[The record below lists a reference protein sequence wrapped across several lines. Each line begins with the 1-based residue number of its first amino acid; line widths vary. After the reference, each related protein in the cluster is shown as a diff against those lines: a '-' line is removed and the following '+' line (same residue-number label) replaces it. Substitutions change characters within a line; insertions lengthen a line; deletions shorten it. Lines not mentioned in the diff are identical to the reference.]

1 MGEPDL
7 DIWILGPLRI
17 RLGGREST
25 LRGTRVC
32 RLAALLSVNADAVV
46 PYERIVDVL
55 WDDPPE
61 SARQQVHNVVGTLRR
76 ALGGGL
82 VATEGAGYRLA
93 VPQSAVDAY
102 RFQAATAEARQA
114 LAEGHDEQAL
124 STLNKGLTLWR
135 GPALT
140 GLRDSRLA
148 NAAAV
153 LDEQRL
159 DAVEAATAIRLRL
172 GEAAATLGELT
183 ALVDEHPFRE
193 SLRALLMRALH
204 ASGRQADAL
213 TVYEQ
218 GRRMLADELGLDPGP
233 QLRRAHEGVLRGDAA
248 PGEAAEGES
257 RELVTVGRI
266 GLVAGGQARL
276 APETLQQSAP
286 GQKTQSVPEPQPA
299 GTAPD
304 QRPVPGSEQQPHAA
318 RLQAAYLPQP
328 AGVAPDQ
335 RPVPGPEQQQP
346 HNTQPLPAPAPA
358 SSPQP
363 AGIAP
368 GLGPWPGSEQQ
379 PFAARPQPAPEQP
392 NGAALLPAPDLRPW
406 PGPEPRRSPT
416 PSPVALADPAWPAHD
431 PLVRAVEALPLP
443 VPPTTPTPLL
453 PTAAPVPA
461 PRVDRSFLPRD
472 LAEFIG
478 RERQIQELVAQA
490 RAGGPAPQVAVIDGM
505 GGVGKSTLAV
515 HVAHRLAPLFPDG
528 HYFVDLSG
536 FCAVTEPVEPAQ
548 ALEALLRA
556 SGLAP
561 ETLPEGLDER
571 SALWRARLSGRR
583 ALVLLDNA
591 RDAAQIRPL
600 LPGSGETFVLI
611 TSRRRMPSLEGA
623 VPIPLQVMNP
633 GSAIALFSRI
643 IGTDRARAEPEAVAS
658 AVELCGRLPLAI
670 QVAAARLR
678 DRATWP
684 VERVT
689 EQLAGHRTRFLVAGD
704 RDVTAILA
712 WSYHQ
717 LQPLP
722 KRLFRLLSLH
732 PGPDFDAH
740 SAAALTGAPLPDA
753 ESALECLFEANLLQ
767 ERAPGRYHLH
777 DLVHDVAA
785 ELQAADGEPD
795 ETLQASERVIDY
807 YLRTATQWCATLD
820 TGQTQALVPSQDPY
834 TKRAKSPEHAERL
847 LETELGN
854 LVAVRRLAMAL
865 GWRERADELARVLG
879 PHFGMV

>member
-1 MGEPDL
+1 VGVPDL

-17 RLGGREST
+17 RQGGREST
-25 LRGTRVC
+25 LRGTRVS

-114 LAEGHDEQAL
+114 LAEGRDEQAL
-124 STLNKGLTLWR
+124 STLNKGLMLWR

-213 TVYEQ
+213 VVYEQ

-248 PGEAAEGES
+248 GPGEAAEAES
-257 RELVTVGRI
+257 RELVTVGP
-266 GLVAGGQARL
+266 RL
-276 APETLQQSAP
+276 ASETSP
-286 GQKTQSVPEPQPA
+286 K
-299 GTAPD
+299 PD
-304 QRPVPGSEQQPHAA
+304 VLTTDS
-318 RLQAAYLPQP
+318 
-328 AGVAPDQ
+328 
-335 RPVPGPEQQQP
+335 
-346 HNTQPLPAPAPA
+346 
-358 SSPQP
+358 QP
-363 AGIAP
+363 AGILTAD
-368 GLGPWPGSEQQ
+368 S
-379 PFAARPQPAPEQP
+379 QPA
-392 NGAALLPAPDLRPW
+392 GIAPDLRPW
-406 PGPEPRRSPT
+406 PGPEPSRRST
-416 PSPVALADPAWPAHD
+416 TAAPVSLADPTWPAHD

-443 VPPTTPTPLL
+443 VPPTAT
-453 PTAAPVPA
+453 PVPA

-478 RERQIQELVAQA
+478 RERQIQDLVAQA

-623 VPIPLQVMNP
+623 VPVPLQVMNP

-643 IGTDRARAEPEAVAS
+643 IGTERARAEPEAVAS

-684 VERVT
+684 VERVA

-717 LQPLP
+717 LLPLP

-785 ELQAADGEPD
+785 ELQSADGEPD
-795 ETLQASERVIDY
+795 ETLHASERVIDY
-807 YLRTATQWCATLD
+807 YLRTATQWCAILD
-820 TGQTQALVPSQDPY
+820 VGEAPQPSQDPY
-834 TKRAKSPEHAERL
+834 TKPAPDPVKHAKNPEHARRL

-854 LVAVRRLAMAL
+854 FVAVRRLAMAL
-865 GWRERADELARVLG
+865 GRWERAEELARVLG
-879 PHFGMV
+879 PHFGVV

>member
-1 MGEPDL
+1 MGTPDL

-17 RLGGREST
+17 SLDGRESR
-25 LRGTRVC
+25 LRGARVS

-76 ALGGGL
+76 AVGGGL

-114 LAEGHDEQAL
+114 LAEGRDEQAL
-124 STLNKGLTLWR
+124 RTLNQGLKLWR

-213 TVYEQ
+213 AVYEQ

-233 QLRRAHEGVLRGDAA
+233 QLRRAHERVLRGDAPVAGEGAEAEARELVAVAVGQRGSGARKVIRPTPDASQRPDAGPVQSA
-248 PGEAAEGES
+248 PGEQ
-257 RELVTVGRI
+257 TVSPLPQSALGQ
-266 GLVAGGQARL
+266 LAGGALPQPASGQHTISPL
-276 APETLQQSAP
+276 PQSAP
-286 GQKTQSVPEPQPA
+286 GQA
-299 GTAPD
+299 GGA
-304 QRPVPGSEQQPHAA
+304 
-318 RLQAAYLPQP
+318 LPQP
-328 AGVAPDQ
+328 VSG
-335 RPVPGPEQQQP
+335 QQ
-346 HNTQPLPAPAPA
+346 TISPLPQSAPGRLTNHPA
-358 SSPQP
+358 SWPVSAPEPSPQP
-363 AGIAP
+363 SAIAP
-368 GLGPWPGSEQQ
+368 GLQ
-379 PFAARPQPAPEQP
+379 
-392 NGAALLPAPDLRPW
+392 PW
-406 PGPEPRRSPT
+406 PGPDPAQRSPA
-416 PSPVALADPAWPAHD
+416 PVALADPAWPAHD
-431 PLVRAVEALPLP
+431 PLVRAVEALPVP
-443 VPPTTPTPLL
+443 VPPAVP
-453 PTAAPVPA
+453 PVPA

-478 RERQIQELVAQA
+478 REHQIRDLVAQA
-490 RAGGPAPQVAVIDGM
+490 RSGGPAPQVAVIDGM

-623 VPIPLQVMNP
+623 VPVPLQVMNP
-633 GSAIALFSRI
+633 DSAIALFSRI
-643 IGTDRARAEPEAVAS
+643 IGADRARAEPEAVAS

-684 VERVT
+684 VERVA

-704 RDVTAILA
+704 RDVSAILA

-717 LQPLP
+717 LVPVP

-740 SAAALTGAPLPDA
+740 SAAALTGEPLAEA

-785 ELQAADGEPD
+785 ELQNTDGDPD
-795 ETLQASERVIDY
+795 ETRDASERVIDY
-807 YLRTATQWCATLD
+807 YLRTAVQWCAILD
-820 TGQTQALVPSQDPY
+820 AGEAPQPSQNPYSQPAADPV
-834 TKRAKSPEHAERL
+834 KRAKNPEHAKRL

-854 LVAVRRLAMAL
+854 FVAVRRLAMTL
-865 GWRERADELARVLG
+865 GRWEQAEELARVLG
-879 PHFGMV
+879 PHFGVV

>member
-1 MGEPDL
+1 MGAPDL

-17 RLGGREST
+17 RLDGREST

-248 PGEAAEGES
+248 APGEPAEGEP
-257 RELVTVGRI
+257 RELVTVGR
-266 GLVAGGQARL
+266 ARP
-276 APETLQQSAP
+276 APETLQQPAP
-286 GQKTQSVPEPQPA
+286 GRKAHGAPEPLPA
-299 GTAPD
+299 GAAPD
-304 QRPVPGSEQQPHAA
+304 ERQQPDAEQQP
-318 RLQAAYLPQP
+318 YG
-328 AGVAPDQ
+328 AGS
-335 RPVPGPEQQQP
+335 
-346 HNTQPLPAPAPA
+346 LPAAA
-358 SSPQP
+358 LDGQ
-363 AGIAP
+363 
-368 GLGPWPGSEQQ
+368 PWPGSEQQ
-379 PFAARPQPAPEQP
+379 PPAARPQPSPEQQP
-392 NGAALLPAPDLRPW
+392 YGAGSLPAAALDGQPWPGSEQQPSGPGPLPAPAPVSAPPAAIAPDLRPW
-406 PGPEPRRSPT
+406 PGPEQRRSPV
-416 PSPVALADPAWPAHD
+416 PSPLALADPTWPAHD

-443 VPPTTPTPLL
+443 VPPTAT
-453 PTAAPVPA
+453 PVPA

-478 RERQIQELVAQA
+478 RERQIQDLVAQA

-717 LQPLP
+717 LLPLP

-740 SAAALTGAPLPDA
+740 SAAALAGAPLPDA

-785 ELQAADGEPD
+785 ELQSADGEPD
-795 ETLQASERVIDY
+795 ETLHASERLIDY
-807 YLRTATQWCATLD
+807 YLHTATQWCAILE
-820 TGQTQALVPSQDPY
+820 TGQAQAPSQDPY
-834 TKRAKSPEHAERL
+834 TKRAKNPEHAERL

-865 GWRERADELARVLG
+865 GWRERADELARVLS
-879 PHFGMV
+879 PHFGPV

>member
-1 MGEPDL
+1 MGTPDL

-114 LAEGHDEQAL
+114 LAAGHDEQAL
-124 STLNKGLTLWR
+124 STLNKGLALWR

-248 PGEAAEGES
+248 EPGEAADGES
-257 RELVTVGRI
+257 RELVPVGR
-266 GLVAGGQARL
+266 ARP
-276 APETLQQSAP
+276 APETLQQPAP
-286 GQKTQSVPEPQPA
+286 GQKPGQKPQSAPEPQLAAIAADQRPMPAHLPQPA
-299 GTAPD
+299 GTTPD
-304 QRPVPGSEQQPHAA
+304 PGPRPGSEQQPSES
-318 RLQAAYLPQP
+318 
-328 AGVAPDQ
+328 GSW
-335 RPVPGPEQQQP
+335 
-346 HNTQPLPAPAPA
+346 PLSAPAPVT
-358 SSPQP
+358 
-363 AGIAP
+363 AP
-368 GLGPWPGSEQQ
+368 
-379 PFAARPQPAPEQP
+379 PAPTT
-392 NGAALLPAPDLRPW
+392 PDLRPW
-406 PGPEPRRSPT
+406 SGVEQRRSPT
-416 PSPVALADPAWPAHD
+416 TSPLALADPTWPAHD

-443 VPPTTPTPLL
+443 VLQ
-453 PTAAPVPA
+453 TATPVPA

-478 RERQIQELVAQA
+478 RERQIRDLVAQA

-717 LQPLP
+717 LLPLP

-785 ELQAADGEPD
+785 ELQSADGEAD
-795 ETLQASERVIDY
+795 ETLHASERLIDY
-807 YLRTATQWCATLD
+807 YLRTATQWCAILD
-820 TGQTQALVPSQDPY
+820 SGQAQAQAPTPARSQDPY
-834 TKRAKSPEHAERL
+834 TKRAKNPEHAERL

-865 GWRERADELARVLG
+865 GWRERAEELARVLS
-879 PHFGMV
+879 PHFGPV